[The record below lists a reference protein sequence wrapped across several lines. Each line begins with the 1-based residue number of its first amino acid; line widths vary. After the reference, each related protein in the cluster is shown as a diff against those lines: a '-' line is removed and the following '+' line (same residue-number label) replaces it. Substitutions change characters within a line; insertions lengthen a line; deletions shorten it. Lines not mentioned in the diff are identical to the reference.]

1 MKITNNQIEFRNS
14 DDYIDDEKFFKVIN
28 AIIDN
33 KDRQIKQCN
42 ILLQKVIKDSF
53 IMIDNEKLNVIK
65 HKIKNIIEL
74 SFILIEKITNLYQV
88 SELSLDEI
96 KDELLK
102 LSDNQEYKK
111 DIEKYL
117 N

>member
-1 MKITNNQIEFRNS
+1 
-14 DDYIDDEKFFKVIN
+14 
-28 AIIDN
+28 
-33 KDRQIKQCN
+33 
-42 ILLQKVIKDSF
+42 
-53 IMIDNEKLNVIK
+53 MIDNEKLNVIK
-65 HKIKNIIEL
+65 HKMKNIIEL

-88 SELSLDEI
+88 SKLSLNEI

-111 DIEKYL
+111 DISIKL